1 VNLFLSNARNES
13 NFQIK
18 LEAIL
23 STARVSKHMP
33 LALPFATLQIDFLYV
48 RGRPLAVSETVG
60 IIKIMPWLE
69 GYKDFFGRECERNSA
84 GNENNALAFDVFFTV
99 NPSFLL
105 SCFACFRKV
114 FFFPSGLIGMDLRVI
129 ESIML

>member
-69 GYKDFFGRECERNSA
+69 GYKDFFGRECERNPA
-84 GNENNALAFDVFFTV
+84 GPGNENNALLMFSSLIT
-99 NPSFLL
+99 NCQS
-105 SCFACFRKV
+105 
-114 FFFPSGLIGMDLRVI
+114 FFPALLVFEKYFFSPLA
-129 ESIML
+129 